1 MVVGQ
6 GGPLTVNQLSRV
18 LFQRLPHGT
27 RWIVPLLLAALWLVG
42 TGSIC
47 AADELDLRLNFAW
60 GGGESRQWRGRI
72 LLSAGLLR
80 DIQLMGVD
88 SDQPGSI
95 LADRQQI
102 VVAQKQARSYDSFQV
117 QVQGPREATL
127 RIELLPEGERTAR
140 AVVVTLGDLIERSHS
155 QELDNQG
162 NRLVV
167 RRTPDDLIR
176 VQIPRQNLIF
186 SPGEPFPIKIEAVQL
201 GLPEDTPIRC
211 TAELYPIDHRAAIWQ
226 ETYRAVTDAQGS
238 WTAGQMVNVTAPAG
252 EGVYDLE
259 LTIFARRGTVP
270 FTSERTIAA
279 RRVQFVVVDDTKS
292 GEPTA
297 ADSKDAPTR
306 ELIWEID
313 PSQANWWHRLTRLPQ
328 WSLLPGFRTDGPL
341 GNVKTQR
348 MTRGEQTWTEL
359 PVGGWQAYP
368 LSIDEVG
375 VPHEL
380 ELRFSS
386 DAEQTFAVSVVEP
399 NAAGKV
405 IPVGLDSAVHV
416 SDESV
421 RGIASTPAPSATHRV
436 LFWPRTR
443 SPLLL
448 VTNLSDKR
456 SSLFGSFQVYRTN
469 LASPAPSDP
478 KRKNRVAFAYWDRPL
493 FPENFG
499 ASEALDVESGRSLE
513 DWQTFLDGAKRMI
526 AFAQHS
532 GYDGLAVMCASEGST
547 LYPSRLLQ
555 PTPKHDR
562 GPYFSNGQ
570 DPLRKDVLELLFR
583 LCDRAGLQFV
593 PVMEF
598 ATPLPI
604 LEQYLADES
613 RAVGVRLVDA
623 AQVTW
628 TERFPAQRGRGAY
641 YNPLNDQVQAAMRD
655 VVRELVQR
663 YAHHRSFAGISV
675 SLRPDGFTQMPDVDW
690 GLDSE
695 TWAQFRRDTKV
706 PHASYELMDEAT
718 RARWM
723 DWRCERLAELYRA
736 MAHDVSSGHPDARLY
751 LAGARLIE
759 SRPVQRAWRPT
770 LPARPD
776 SDLALRELG
785 LDPARLRELPN
796 VVMLRPRLF
805 ADETDADE
813 EAVKHA
819 FNESLHVDRMFR
831 HPVTSGSQFL
841 HEPRLM
847 RLPSF
852 DELSPFGSENTFLSL
867 VAHVSPA
874 GAQNRERFAR
884 ALAREDAQVLFE
896 GGWMMPLGQTESV
909 REFLQAYR
917 QLPRIP
923 FEATKGESRRWQPL
937 TIRWAHTE
945 DASYLYAVNESPWLI
960 GANITLV
967 ARPSAQ
973 FSALG
978 EGPRPAVRPERGRQI
993 WSLALEP
1000 YQVVAIRADLPGVT
1014 VEDAE
1019 VSLPPAV
1026 KPGLEG
1032 QIYQLN
1038 LRAAQLRN
1046 PRSMPVPPNAGF
1058 EQWDD
1063 VTKLPEGWT
1072 VREGRG
1078 SVRRELRDV
1087 HEGQSAVLI
1096 SLPSGSLGL
1105 RSPVFAPDD
1114 AGRLS
1119 ISIRAKVPEG
1129 ATQPRMRLIIEIDGR
1144 SYYPWSPIGVGT
1156 GGRALTD
1163 QWKEFVFRVNQL
1175 PPINESFRLGIEFGG
1190 AGEVMIDD
1198 LKLYDTLVLDNG
1210 EQNALKML
1218 LIEADF
1224 HARNGYVT
1232 DCMRLLR
1239 GFWPQYLIQNVPEVP
1254 GEMVDAPAPPRDQIK
1269 RRLDPTPAEEPAERE
1284 AAGWIP
1290 WRRLLPRR

>member
-1 MVVGQ
+1 MI
-6 GGPLTVNQLSRV
+6 PLSRV
-18 LFQRLPHGT
+18 LFPRLPHGL
-27 RWIVPLLLAALWLVG
+27 RGMIPLLLAAIWLVG
-42 TGSIC
+42 AGSVC
-47 AADELDLRLNFAW
+47 ATEDVDLRLNFAW
-60 GGGESRQWRGRI
+60 GGGQPRQWRGRI

-102 VVAQKQARSYDSFQV
+102 VVTQKQPRSYDSFQV
-117 QVQGPREATL
+117 HLQGPRDATL
-127 RIELLPEGERTAR
+127 RIELLPEGERAAQT
-140 AVVVTLGDLIERSHS
+140 VTLALGDLVDRTHSH
-155 QELDNQG
+155 ELDSQG

-176 VQIPRQNLIF
+176 VQIPRQHLIY
-186 SPGEPFPIKIEAVQL
+186 SPGEQVSLQFEAVSL
-201 GLPEDTPIRC
+201 GLAAETPIRC
-211 TAELYPIDHRAAIWQ
+211 LAELYPIDHRAALWQ
-226 ETYRAVTDAQGS
+226 ETYRAVTDEAGS
-238 WTAGQMVNVTAPAG
+238 WTAGQMVNFAAPTE

-259 LTIFARRGTVP
+259 LSVFARRGHSP
-270 FTSERTIAA
+270 FASERVAA
-279 RRVQFVVVDDTKS
+279 TRRVQFVVLATA
-292 GEPTA
+292 EPNAGATDA
-297 ADSKDAPTR
+297 VADGTESR

-313 PSQANWWHRLTRLPQ
+313 PSQANWWQRLTRLPQ
-328 WSLLPGFRTDGPL
+328 WSLLPGFRADGPL

-348 MTRGEQTWTEL
+348 LTRGDQAWTEL

-375 VPHEL
+375 AAHEL
-380 ELRFSS
+380 ELQFAA
-386 DAEQTFAVSVVEP
+386 DAEQTFAVSVIEP

-405 IPVGLDSAVHV
+405 IPVGLDTAVHV
-416 SDESV
+416 TDDSV
-421 RGIASTPAPSATHRV
+421 RGIARNAPPKSTHRV

-448 VTNLSDKR
+448 VTNLSDTR
-456 SSLFGSFQVYRTN
+456 SSLYGSFQVYRKTLAPRSLPQSPGTN
-469 LASPAPSDP
+469 
-478 KRKNRVAFAYWDRPL
+478 RIAFAYWDRPL

-526 AFAQHS
+526 AFAQDA

-562 GPYFSNGQ
+562 GQFFSNGQ

-583 LCDRAGLQFV
+583 LCDRSGMQLV

-613 RAVGVRLVDA
+613 RAAGVRLVDA
-623 AQVTW
+623 SQVPW
-628 TERFPAQRGRGAY
+628 TERFSAQRGRGAY

-655 VVRELVQR
+655 VVREVIQR
-663 YAHHRSFAGISV
+663 YAHHHSFAGISL
-675 SLRPDGFTQMPDVDW
+675 SLRPDGFAQLPDVDW
-690 GLDSE
+690 GMDAD
-695 TWAQFRRDTKV
+695 TWAQFCREAKLSNANR
-706 PHASYELMDEAT
+706 EMMDDLT
-718 RARWM
+718 RTRWI
-723 DWRCERLAELYRA
+723 DWRCARIAQLYQAIAR
-736 MAHDVSSGHPDARLY
+736 DISGGRPGARLY
-751 LAGARLIE
+751 LAGARLVE

-770 LPARPD
+770 LPARTD
-776 SDLALRELG
+776 SDQALRELG
-785 LDPARLRELPN
+785 LDPMRLRDVPHL
-796 VVMLRPRLF
+796 VMLRPRLF
-805 ADETDADE
+805 AEATDADD

-819 FNESLHVDRMFR
+819 FNEALEVDRAFR
-831 HPVTSGSQFL
+831 HPSVSGSQFL

-852 DELSPFGSENTFLSL
+852 DELSPFGTQNTFVSL
-867 VAHVSPA
+867 VAHVAPA
-874 GAQNRERFAR
+874 GMENRERFAR

-896 GGWMMPLGQTESV
+896 GGWMMPLGQTEAV
-909 REFLQAYR
+909 RSFLTTFR
-917 QLPRIP
+917 QLPQIP
-923 FEATKGESRRWQPL
+923 FEATKGESRQWQPL
-937 TIRWAHTE
+937 TIRWASTD
-945 DASYLYAVNESPWLI
+945 DASFVYVVNESPWLV
-960 GANITLV
+960 GANVTLA
-967 ARPSAQ
+967 ARPT
-973 FSALG
+973 
-978 EGPRPAVRPERGRQI
+978 VRFAHLDGDAKPVVRQDRGRQI
-993 WSLALEP
+993 WSLTLEP
-1000 YQVVAIRADLPGVT
+1000 YQIVAIRADMPGVV

-1019 VSLPPAV
+1019 VSLPPDV
-1026 KPGLEG
+1026 KPALEG

-1046 PRSMPVPPNAGF
+1046 PRSLEVPLNGGF
-1058 EQWDD
+1058 ESWDD
-1063 VTKLPEGWT
+1063 AVQVPAGWT

-1078 SVRRELRDV
+1078 SLRREIRDV
-1087 HEGQSAVLI
+1087 HEGQSAVRI
-1096 SLPSGSLGL
+1096 HLPSGSLGL
-1105 RSPVFAPDD
+1105 RSPVFMPDD

-1119 ISIRAKVPEG
+1119 ISLRAKVPTG

-1144 SYYPWSPIGVGT
+1144 PYYPWSPIGVDA

-1175 PPINESFRLGIEFGG
+1175 PPIKESFRLGLEFGG

-1198 LKLYDTLVLDNG
+1198 LKLFDTLVLDNG

-1224 HARNGYVT
+1224 HAKKGYVT

-1239 GFWPQYLIQNVPEVP
+1239 GFWPQYLMRDVPEVP
-1254 GEMVDAPAPPRDQIK
+1254 GEMVEAQPASRG
-1269 RRLDPTPAEEPAERE
+1269 RLESRTESTDPDDEEQRE
-1284 AAGWIP
+1284 AAGWLP